1 MITLFKNTL
10 IKSKEFGKI
19 EFKCLNEVSY
29 LQPIKIAIS
38 CVVDYDRTI
47 WAYTDIDI
55 VNVLVGEKSQFYYN
69 DGKEN
74 QEHRANAVFFKNLD
88 VDEWMNF
95 SKDFPLTIEFF
106 NYGIV
111 DVRVNVCLWCEE

>member
-19 EFKCLNEVSY
+19 EFTCPDLFNYVTPSKISIVSV
-29 LQPIKIAIS
+29 IEK
-38 CVVDYDRTI
+38 DRDC
-47 WAYTDIDI
+47 WANTNIDV
-55 VNVLVGEKSQFYYN
+55 VNVLIGGKSQFYYS

-74 QEHRANAVFFKNLD
+74 QEHRANSVFFKDLD